1 MPRRKASLRS
11 ALNAT
16 DCRLLRNKRHDGKT
30 PTRQSSGRDA
40 SKKAERQILRDAVSA
55 NAEELEGDVDQEED
69 EEDADYETEKNSK
82 SINTICKYFKKVRL

>member
-55 NAEELEGDVDQEED
+55 NAEELEGDVDQED
-69 EEDADYETEKNSK
+69 EEDADYEAEKNSK
-82 SINTICKYFKKVRL
+82 CINTIFKYFKKVRF